1 MSTGTAAH
9 PAATVT
15 SAAPPKTNS
24 FYMNILL
31 LNKDEVVAA
40 KVGERTGF
48 SKGGFF
54 DRAASSLAN
63 SLVKDVKI
71 IDSLAD
77 TLTAKISEQTMHMGI
92 TASVVKR
99 FQQGSFV
106 VLKVSIDEID
116 RLALVLAAKG
126 ADFAK
131 SFSTLLQCVSN
142 LGMDAKAI
150 PSIDEKISKMVLEG
164 MMKKFEEMVPQKMAE
179 SGLLVDCSV
188 VSCADQAEYLF
199 NMLDK
204 LQAAGAS
211 SGGGGK

>member
-1 MSTGTAAH
+1 MS
-9 PAATVT
+9 VQ
-15 SAAPPKTNS
+15 PKSNS

-40 KVGERTGF
+40 KVGEKTGF

-63 SLVKDVKI
+63 SLVNDAKI
-71 IDSLAD
+71 IDSLAE
-77 TLTAKISEQTMHMGI
+77 TLISKISEQTMHMGI
-92 TASVVKR
+92 IASVAKR

-106 VLKVSIDEID
+106 VLKVNIEEID
-116 RLALVLAAKG
+116 RLALVLVAKG
-126 ADFAK
+126 PDFAK
-131 SFSTLLQCVSN
+131 SFSTLLQCISN

-150 PSIDEKISKMVLEG
+150 PNIDEKISKMVLEG
-164 MMKKFEEMVPQKMAE
+164 MMTKFEEMVPQKMAE
-179 SGLLVDCSV
+179 SGLDVHCTV

-204 LQAAGAS
+204 LNSAH
-211 SGGGGK
+211 GGGK